1 MKQKSSYLLIF
12 SLLLMSAIS
21 NAQTIT
27 ETYLKAQQ
35 LYNDSNYKEAAV
47 CYDRVAFFD
56 TTGTLKDTALLCE
69 ANCYFKLHAY
79 TEALQIYNNLYKPY
93 KVNVRAAAFWGITYC
108 QFELKQFNNALTT
121 LSLCNL
127 KLDSSSQKKYL
138 FYKSIAQLACAYYD
152 DAQENLMRY
161 IGDSVSKKADSIR
174 GLIVKLQKQQ
184 VSKISRVKYLSMIL
198 PGSGQ
203 IVLGNYWN
211 GLNSLLLNAA
221 LIAVTVNTSMA
232 YAVYDGLLTVAP
244 WWMRYYRGGVRNA
257 GLQAEHKK
265 EAKINKL
272 IQDIIVLITP

>member
-1 MKQKSSYLLIF
+1 MKQKSFYLLIF
-12 SLLLMSAIS
+12 SLLLLSGII
-21 NAQTIT
+21 NAQSIT

-35 LYNDSNYKEAAV
+35 LYSDSNYKEAAV

-69 ANCYFKLHAY
+69 ANCYYNLHDY
-79 TEALQIYNNLYKPY
+79 KEALQIYNNLYKPY
-93 KVNVRAAAFWGITYC
+93 KVNVKAAAFWGIIYC
-108 QFELKQFNNALTT
+108 EFEHKQFNNALTT

-138 FYKSIAQLACAYYD
+138 FYKSISQLASTYYD

-174 GLIVKLQKQQ
+174 YLIAKLRKQQ
-184 VSKISRVKYLSMIL
+184 ASKISRVKYLSMIL

-203 IVLGNYWN
+203 MVLGNYWN
-211 GLNSLLLNAA
+211 GLNSLLLNTA
-221 LIAVTVNTSMA
+221 LIAITVNTSMA

-244 WWMRYYRGGVRNA
+244 WWIRYYRGGIRNA

-265 EAKINKL
+265 EAKINKS
-272 IQDIIVLITP
+272 IQEIIVLISP